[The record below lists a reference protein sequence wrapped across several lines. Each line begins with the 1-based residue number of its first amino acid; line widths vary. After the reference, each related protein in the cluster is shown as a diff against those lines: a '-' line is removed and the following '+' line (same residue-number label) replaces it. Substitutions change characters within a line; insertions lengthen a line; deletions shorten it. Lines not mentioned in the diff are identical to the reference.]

1 MVQRVYKTTQSKTR
15 SFNRKKKKKN
25 FALYLSLFFYVLIFP
40 LEYKIKKVAQQV
52 VAIWTRYITPSK
64 GFQNTLN
71 PTDYWNPNSRLESS
85 TWNPEFV
92 VWNPESK
99 TGLDSLTSGKNVA
112 KYRLFRFLQRTVY
125 SSLWI
130 YLILITCH

>member
-1 MVQRVYKTTQSKTR
+1 MY
-15 SFNRKKKKKN
+15 
-25 FALYLSLFFYVLIFP
+25 
-40 LEYKIKKVAQQV
+40 QV
-52 VAIWTRYITPSK
+52 SK

-99 TGLDSLTSGKNVA
+99 TGLDSLTSGKDMA
-112 KYRLFRFLQRTVY
+112 KYSYRERSIVLCWFISFSLLVTRKCKVKY
-125 SSLWI
+125 S
-130 YLILITCH
+130 CKR